1 LACGAEPPRA
11 DDNAVSRIQRVD
23 GNFDILLQQVL
34 NGLVLGSI
42 YALVALGYT
51 MVYGIIGL
59 INFAHG
65 EVVMVGAMVTISVLT
80 MLAGAGFAPGLITL
94 LLAIMAAVVVCM
106 LLAQGMEKYA
116 YRPLRK
122 APRLT
127 PLILAIGISIALQNL
142 AMMIWG
148 RGYKTFPEVVETQ
161 PVDVFGATITNVQL
175 SIMLI
180 AVVIM
185 LGLWLLVDK
194 TRLGKAMRAT
204 AQNQEVAGLMGININ
219 RVISATFLIGASL
232 GAIAGVMRAINY
244 GQADAYMGLLLG
256 LKAFS
261 AAVLGGIGNLFG
273 AMAGGLLLG
282 LIESLAAG
290 YTGQITGGFLG
301 ANYQDIFAFAVL
313 ILVLLFRPNGL
324 LGERQADRA

>member
-1 LACGAEPPRA
+1 
-11 DDNAVSRIQRVD
+11 
-23 GNFDILLQQVL
+23 
-34 NGLVLGSI
+34 
-42 YALVALGYT
+42 
-51 MVYGIIGL
+51 M
-59 INFAHG
+59 
-65 EVVMVGAMVTISVLT
+65 
-80 MLAGAGFAPGLITL
+80 
-94 LLAIMAAVVVCM
+94 
-106 LLAQGMEKYA
+106 
-116 YRPLRK
+116 
-122 APRLT
+122 
-127 PLILAIGISIALQNL
+127 
-142 AMMIWG
+142 
-148 RGYKTFPEVVETQ
+148 VETQ

-232 GAIAGVMRAINY
+232 GAIAGVMRAVNY

>member
-1 LACGAEPPRA
+1 MEANL
-11 DDNAVSRIQRVD
+11 N
-23 GNFDILLQQVL
+23 ILLQQIL

-65 EVVMVGAMVTISVLT
+65 EIVMIGAMVTISVLT
-80 MLAGAGFAPGLITL
+80 MLAGFGFAPGVLTL
-94 LLAIMAAVVVCM
+94 MFAIMIAAVVCM
-106 LLAQGMEKYA
+106 LMAQGMEKFA

-127 PLILAIGISIALQNL
+127 PLILAIGISIFLQNL

-148 RGYKTFPEVVETQ
+148 RGYKTFPEVVETR
-161 PVDVFGATITNVQL
+161 PIEVFGATITNIQM
-175 SIMLI
+175 SIMI
-180 AVVIM
+180 ISVVIM
-185 LGLWLLVDK
+185 FALWVLVDK

-219 RVISATFLIGASL
+219 RVISATFVIGASL
-232 GAIAGVMRAINY
+232 GAVAGVMRAVNY

-273 AMAGGLLLG
+273 AMAGGILLG

-290 YTGQITGGFLG
+290 YTGQLTGGFLG
-301 ANYQDIFAFAVL
+301 ANYQDIFAFMVL
-313 ILVLLFRPNGL
+313 IMVLLFRPNGL
-324 LGERQADRA
+324 MGERQADRA

>member
-1 LACGAEPPRA
+1 
-11 DDNAVSRIQRVD
+11 VD

-94 LLAIMAAVVVCM
+94 LLALMAAVVVCM

-161 PVDVFGATITNVQL
+161 PVDVFGATVTNVQL

-204 AQNQEVAGLMGININ
+204 AQNQDVAGLMGININ
-219 RVISATFLIGASL
+219 RVITATFLIGASL

>member
-1 LACGAEPPRA
+1 VEANL
-11 DDNAVSRIQRVD
+11 N
-23 GNFDILLQQVL
+23 ILLQQIL

-65 EVVMVGAMVTISVLT
+65 EIVMVGAMVTISVLT
-80 MLAGAGFAPGLITL
+80 MLAGFGFPPGVLTL
-94 LLAIMAAVVVCM
+94 LFAIMISAVVCM
-106 LLAQGMEKYA
+106 LMAQGMEKFA

-127 PLILAIGISIALQNL
+127 PLILAIGISIFLQNL

-148 RGYKTFPEVVETQ
+148 RGYKTFPEVVETR
-161 PVDVFGATITNVQL
+161 PIDVFGATITNVQM
-175 SIMLI
+175 SIMI
-180 AVVIM
+180 ISVVI
-185 LGLWLLVDK
+185 LFALWLLVDK

-219 RVISATFLIGASL
+219 RVISATFVIGASL
-232 GAIAGVMRAINY
+232 GAIAGVMRAVNY

-273 AMAGGLLLG
+273 AMAGGILLG

-290 YTGQITGGFLG
+290 YTGQMTGGFLG
-301 ANYQDIFAFAVL
+301 ANYQDIFAFMVL
-313 ILVLLFRPNGL
+313 IMVLLLRPNGL
-324 LGERQADRA
+324 MGERQADRA

>member
-1 LACGAEPPRA
+1 M
-11 DDNAVSRIQRVD
+11 D

-80 MLAGAGFAPGLITL
+80 MLAGAGFAPGIVTL
-94 LLAIMAAVVVCM
+94 LIAIMAAAVVCM

-161 PVDVFGATITNVQL
+161 PVNVFGATMTNVQL
-175 SIMLI
+175 AIMLI

-185 LGLWLLVDK
+185 FGLWLLVDK

-290 YTGQITGGFLG
+290 YTGQLTGGFLG

>member
-1 LACGAEPPRA
+1 M
-11 DDNAVSRIQRVD
+11 D

-80 MLAGAGFAPGLITL
+80 MLAGAGFAPGVLTL
-94 LLAIMAAVVVCM
+94 LLAIMAAAVVCM

-148 RGYKTFPEVVETQ
+148 RGYKTFPEVVEVQ
-161 PVDVFGATITNVQL
+161 PVEVFGATLTNVQVA
-175 SIMLI
+175 IMLI

-185 LGLWLLVDK
+185 FGLWLLVDK

-290 YTGQITGGFLG
+290 YTGQLTGGFLG

-313 ILVLLFRPNGL
+313 ILVLLLRPNGL

>member
-1 LACGAEPPRA
+1 MDANL
-11 DDNAVSRIQRVD
+11 S
-23 GNFDILLQQVL
+23 ILLQQIL

-65 EVVMVGAMVTISVLT
+65 EIVMVGAMVTISVLT
-80 MLAGAGFAPGLITL
+80 MLAGFGFAPGVLTL
-94 LLAIMAAVVVCM
+94 MFAIMIAAVVCM
-106 LLAQGMEKYA
+106 LMAQGMEKFA

-127 PLILAIGISIALQNL
+127 PLILAIGISIFLQNL

-148 RGYKTFPEVVETQ
+148 RGYKTFPEVVETR
-161 PVDVFGATITNVQL
+161 PVEVFGATITNIQM
-175 SIMLI
+175 SIMI
-180 AVVIM
+180 ISVVIM
-185 LGLWLLVDK
+185 FALWVLVDK

-219 RVISATFLIGASL
+219 RVISATFVIGASL
-232 GAIAGVMRAINY
+232 GAIAGVMRAVNY

-273 AMAGGLLLG
+273 AMAGGILLG

-290 YTGQITGGFLG
+290 YTGHLTGGFLG
-301 ANYQDIFAFAVL
+301 ANYQDIFAFMVL
-313 ILVLLFRPNGL
+313 IMVLLFRPNGL
-324 LGERQADRA
+324 MGERQADRA

>member
-1 LACGAEPPRA
+1 M
-11 DDNAVSRIQRVD
+11 
-23 GNFDILLQQVL
+23 LQQVL

-80 MLAGAGFAPGLITL
+80 MLAGAGFAPGVLTL
-94 LLAIMAAVVVCM
+94 LLAIMAAAVVCM

-148 RGYKTFPEVVETQ
+148 RGYKTFPEVVEVQ
-161 PVDVFGATITNVQL
+161 PVEVFGATLTNVQVA
-175 SIMLI
+175 IMLI

-185 LGLWLLVDK
+185 FGLWLLVDK

-232 GAIAGVMRAINY
+232 GVIAGVMRAINY

-290 YTGQITGGFLG
+290 YTGQLTGGFLG

-313 ILVLLFRPNGL
+313 ILVLLLRPNGL